1 MVKAW
6 FHIYYPQDNRKSKP
20 TLINQHPPPPNLNQV
35 LQCHETFLPDVRL
48 QNCLVILKNRGW
60 GCFFPIFVS
69 GLVKTSVC
77 VHLSDELVK
86 VLKMKP
92 TPKWKEKFENYLS
105 TMPNYYAGVSDRNN
119 CCFKLYSNL
128 IVHM

>member
-1 MVKAW
+1 M
-6 FHIYYPQDNRKSKP
+6 F
-20 TLINQHPPPPNLNQV
+20 
-35 LQCHETFLPDVRL
+35 
-48 QNCLVILKNRGW
+48 
-60 GCFFPIFVS
+60 FFPHICVR
-69 GLVKTSVC
+69 LVKTRVC

-119 CCFKLYSNL
+119 CYFKLYSNL